1 MDETL
6 ELVDQYIDRFLS
18 SDHTIIKIND
28 ENYPSTLLNKR
39 LQARIRERGIRKLI
53 SYVFI
58 NTLYLE
64 KI

>member
-18 SDHTIIKIND
+18 SDHNIIKIND
-28 ENYPSTLLNKR
+28 ENYPSTFLNKR
-39 LQARIRERGIRKLI
+39 LQERIREREIKKMI
-53 SYVFI
+53 AYVFM

-64 KI
+64 KT